1 MGWSKIEKEDFV
13 LTKVLYRGRSSN
25 ETVKAMTTEFDPKA
39 EEEKFHANPRH
50 LSESCHWPRMTDIG
64 GLRCQV
70 LTYITQ
76 MKDLYGETAQEAKIL
91 KEFAKPEK
99 PKH

>member
-39 EEEKFHANPRH
+39 EEEKVAAESTL
-50 LSESCHWPRMTDIG
+50 LSLFSSTRIPD
-64 GLRCQV
+64 
-70 LTYITQ
+70 TYLNRVT
-76 MKDLYGETAQEAKIL
+76 GRG
-91 KEFAKPEK
+91 
-99 PKH
+99 